1 MFISHAL
8 FLPSLFLREV
18 AIIGFRYAF
27 LWDGQTIYPY
37 PLYELSS
44 LFGIMSSLVDYD
56 INLHLSGVY
65 DPQDPFND
73 GATPNSWTP
82 PLNTS
87 WNWATNRA
95 YGVNL
100 GGLFVL
106 EPFITPAI
114 FQKYPSAIDE
124 WTLSEAMAA
133 DTGPGG
139 GLQPQLEAH
148 YDTFIV
154 RLIRFTLPG
163 SDLPLSPTL
172 YHRGVRAYSFT
183 D

>member
-1 MFISHAL
+1 MIS
-8 FLPSLFLREV
+8 F
-18 AIIGFRYAF
+18 
-27 LWDGQTIYPY
+27 
-37 PLYELSS
+37 
-44 LFGIMSSLVDYD
+44 VDYD
-56 INLHLSGVY
+56 HGLLLTGVY

-82 PLNTS
+82 PLNTT
-87 WNWATNRA
+87 WDWTTNRV

-106 EPFITPAI
+106 EPFIAPAL
-114 FQKYPSAIDE
+114 FQKYPGAIDE

-154 RLIRFTLPG
+154 RAISRFTLPG
-163 SDLPLSPTL
+163 ADLSLFPTL
-172 YHRGVRAYSFT
+172 YHRGAWSGLFIHRQNKTSPRWRGRV
-183 D
+183 